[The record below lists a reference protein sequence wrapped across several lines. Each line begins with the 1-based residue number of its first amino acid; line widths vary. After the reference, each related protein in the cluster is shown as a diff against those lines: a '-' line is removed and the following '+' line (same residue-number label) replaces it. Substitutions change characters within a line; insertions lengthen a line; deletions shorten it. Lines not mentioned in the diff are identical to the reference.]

1 MTIPKILLPLRRSPP
16 LILEVALA
24 IPEAVRSRRGRFLG
38 GAVAEAAVDVIAAGP
53 VGGWLDAVV
62 DWGASALV
70 GAATGSDPPEVE
82 FLCATDDSVTGSGIG
97 SSSSMSTTSSEA

>member
-1 MTIPKILLPLRRSPP
+1 MTMPKILLPLRRSPP

-24 IPEAVRSRRGRFLG
+24 SPDALRSRRGRFLG
-38 GAVAEAAVDVIAAGP
+38 GAAAVVTVDVIAAGP
-53 VGGWLDAVV
+53 VGGWLGAVV
-62 DWGASALV
+62 EGDASALV
-70 GAATGSDPPEVE
+70 GAATDAGRPEAD